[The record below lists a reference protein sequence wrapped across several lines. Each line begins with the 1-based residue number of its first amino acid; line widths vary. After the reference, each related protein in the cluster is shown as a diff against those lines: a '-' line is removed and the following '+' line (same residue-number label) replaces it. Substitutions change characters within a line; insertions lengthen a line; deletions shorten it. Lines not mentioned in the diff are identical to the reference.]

1 MTLRLI
7 GQKLNMDYH
16 FKQKRKAVFS
26 ETDLAGIVH
35 FASFFPYMEDCEHS
49 FYRSLGY
56 SVTEMTDEEGI
67 SIGWPRINVSCEY
80 IKPIRFEE
88 EFDIHLIVSEMTG
101 KTIRYEFNFFNNEDQ
116 LLAKG
121 TVIVVC
127 VKFSDSGMKSVSI
140 PDSIRKTIND
150 SALQK

>member
-1 MTLRLI
+1 M
-7 GQKLNMDYH
+7 NYH

-56 SVTEMTDEEGI
+56 SVTEMTDDDGMP
-67 SIGWPRINVSCEY
+67 IGWPRIKVSCEY
-80 IKPIRFEE
+80 QKPLKFEE
-88 EFDIHLIVSEMTG
+88 DFNIHLLVSEMTD
-101 KTIRYEFNFFNNEDQ
+101 KTISYEFNFFNNNDQ

-121 TVIVVC
+121 TVVVVC
-127 VKFSDSGMKSVSI
+127 VRFSESGMKSVPI

-150 SALQK
+150 TALQK